1 MGWSLIFFLF
11 DKNHNFFFKM
21 LKNKFILGGGVG
33 AKWQSKGI
41 IREGFVEIIFPIH
54 IFLNTLKY
62 NKFRQIT
69 DNFFFLLHIII
80 SLKKGFSVCC

>member
-1 MGWSLIFFLF
+1 MGWSLIFFFLI
-11 DKNHNFFFKM
+11 KITIFFFNR
-21 LKNKFILGGGVG
+21 LKNKFILGGGIG

-41 IREGFVEIIFPIH
+41 IREGYVEIIFPIH